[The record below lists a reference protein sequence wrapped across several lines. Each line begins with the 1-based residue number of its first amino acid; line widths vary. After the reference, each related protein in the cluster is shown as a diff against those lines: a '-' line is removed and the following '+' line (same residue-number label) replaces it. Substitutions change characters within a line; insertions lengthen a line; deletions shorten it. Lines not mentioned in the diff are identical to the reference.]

1 MTVLPA
7 VLRLWMAVAAFQA
20 EALEP
25 GKEWQEASALLVE
38 ASAATQREDWDLV
51 VESCTKGAQLYR
63 QAGEPKGEAECLT
76 FVGIA
81 EEAKKNHQAAH
92 QAWRAALQI
101 YQRLGGHAYQEALI
115 HSFLGISCEQV
126 GRIEEAIHHLDTAL
140 GLFRQSGDQ
149 DKELTVLCR
158 LGKLELQRGQSRK
171 AAAHLEGA
179 LPLVRQGVAV
189 SRHRS
194 VCLHHLGVAYEALG
208 RNPEARSILEEA
220 LELARIDGDREGAA
234 TTLSQL
240 GPVYRSLGEYE
251 KALSVLREA
260 ESFFLQSGETSLLWL
275 TRLNVA
281 VVLASTGRIEEAR
294 NLYEQAISYYRQTGE
309 EKGLASCLTSLAAIV
324 RGEGGGAEARRLY
337 QEALTIRKRI
347 GDRAGEASTLNNL
360 ALLEFMNGSLEQSL
374 ASFERSLAIR
384 KEIGDRQGEAIS
396 LFNTSHVYA
405 DLGRFEESLA
415 RLEQA
420 RTLAREVGNPELEAM
435 ALEKTAQFL
444 ALAGRTKAAL
454 SQADEAL
461 AIARRIR
468 NPRIELAIT
477 RTRGLILW
485 DLRRPRKAWSAFSR
499 ARTLSRELDDPASE
513 AEALLVLGSTML
525 DHDASTALGYAE
537 ESLELQDD
545 HRLLF
550 HRGWTLSL
558 MGMAHERLKETEK
571 AVAAYRQA
579 VATEEDALEGI
590 WTSDL
595 LQRFEGI
602 AGARL
607 RLLELLSESGK
618 SEEAFSLAEQGRARA
633 FLSQMKDQGID
644 VRRSAS
650 RELIEEEAGLRRRL
664 QDLKRQFQEERRKS
678 LHQQD
683 QALLASLPRR
693 LDEVRRS
700 YETLLIRLK
709 QTNPEYAD
717 LVRPSPLT
725 LPDVQRLLPEET
737 TLIEYFVLPRKV
749 LAWVIDRESH
759 RLVQIPIPK
768 GDLARRVALFRDR
781 IKERGVEGG
790 LAVALYRHLVEPLT
804 PHVRHRKVI
813 LVPHGPLHSLP
824 FAALLDG
831 TGTRLVERY
840 SLSRLPSASVLPFL
854 LQKRSPNEGRL
865 LVLGDPDRSLPSA
878 AEEAR
883 AVASLYGTKPLLG
896 GQAQERAVRD
906 SSRRID
912 VLHIAA
918 HARVDSA
925 RPLFSRIE
933 LAPGK
938 GEDGD
943 LEVHEVFGLDMAG
956 VNLVVLSGCETAL
969 GDLTGG
975 DDLMGWS
982 RAFLYAG
989 APAVLATLWPVDDA
1003 ASAALMTSFYRYLRQ
1018 GKSASAALQAAQRE
1032 TSARTAWKS
1041 PYSWAAFTLIGDP
1054 GEDLAADGAQ

>member
-1 MTVLPA
+1 MV
-7 VLRLWMAVAAFQA
+7 VAAFQA
-20 EALEP
+20 DVREP
-25 GKEWQEASALLVE
+25 VEEWKEASTLLVE

-51 VESCTKGAQLYR
+51 IESCTKGAQLYR
-63 QAGEPKGEAECLT
+63 QAGEPRGEAECLT

-92 QAWRAALQI
+92 QAWRTGIQI

-115 HSFLGISCEQV
+115 HSLLALSLERLGQ
-126 GRIEEAIHHLDTAL
+126 GAEAIPHFETSLVV
-140 GLFRQSGDQ
+140 FRQTGDQ
-149 DKELTVLCR
+149 EKELQVLCR
-158 LGKLELQRGQSRK
+158 LGNLELQRGKMQG
-171 AAAHLEGA
+171 AAVHMEEAVRLA
-179 LPLVRQGVAV
+179 RQGVAARANL
-189 SRHRS
+189 SN
-194 VCLHHLGVAYEALG
+194 CLHNLGVAYEALG
-208 RNPEARSILEEA
+208 RNPEARSA
-220 LELARIDGDREGAA
+220 LEKALALARGEGDRKGEA

-260 ESFFLQSGETSLLWL
+260 EAFFLQSGDPSQLRL
-275 TRLNVA
+275 TRNNMA

-294 NLYEQAISYYRQTGE
+294 DLFEQAISYYRMSGE
-309 EKGLASCLTSLAAIV
+309 ENVLASCLSNLAAIF
-324 RGEGGGAEARRLY
+324 RQEGRGAEARRLY

-347 GDRAGEASTLNNL
+347 GDRAGQASTLNNL
-360 ALLEFMNGSLEQSL
+360 ALLEFIDGSIEQSL
-374 ASFERSLAIR
+374 ASLERSLAIR
-384 KEIGDRQGEAIS
+384 KEIGDRQGEAIA
-396 LFNTSHVYA
+396 LFNSSHVYA
-405 DLGRFEESLA
+405 DLGRFEEALA

-420 RTLAREVGNPELEAM
+420 RTLARENGSPELEAM

-444 ALAGRTKAAL
+444 SVAGRTKAAL

-461 AIARRIR
+461 AITRRIR

-477 RTRGLILW
+477 RTKGVILW
-485 DLRRPRKAWSAFSR
+485 DLRQPRKAWSAFSR

-513 AEALLVLGSTML
+513 AEALLLLGATML

-545 HRLLF
+545 HGILF

-558 MGMAHERLKETEK
+558 MGMAHERLEEAEK
-571 AVAAYRQA
+571 AVEAYRQA

-595 LQRFEGI
+595 LQRFEGF

-650 RELIEEEAGLRRRL
+650 RELIEEETGLRRRL

-693 LDEVRRS
+693 LDEARRS

-717 LVRPSPLT
+717 LVRPSPLK

-768 GDLARRVALFRDR
+768 GDLARQVALLRDR
-781 IKERGVEGG
+781 IKERGRDGG
-790 LAVALYRHLVEPLT
+790 LAVALYRHLVAPLT
-804 PHVRHRKVI
+804 PRIRHGNVI
-813 LVPHGPLHSLP
+813 FVPHGPLHSLP
-824 FAALLDG
+824 FAALLDEK
-831 TGTRLVERY
+831 GTRLVERY
-840 SLSRLPSASVLPFL
+840 SLSQLPSASVLSFL
-854 LQKRSPNEGRL
+854 LQKRSPDEGRL
-865 LVLGDPDRSLPSA
+865 LALGDPDGSLPNA
-878 AEEAR
+878 AGEAR
-883 AVASLYGTKPLLG
+883 AVASLYGTEPLLG
-896 GQAQERAVRD
+896 RQARERAVRD
-906 SSRRID
+906 FARRID

-918 HARVDSA
+918 HARVDSS

-933 LAPGK
+933 LAPGQ

-943 LEVHEVFGLDMAG
+943 LEVHEVFGLDLAG

-969 GDLTGG
+969 GDLTEG

-1003 ASAALMTSFYRYLRQ
+1003 ASAALMTSFYRHLRQ
-1018 GKSASAALQAAQRE
+1018 GKPASTALQAAQRE
-1032 TSARTAWKS
+1032 ASARTAWKS
-1041 PYSWAAFTLIGDP
+1041 PYYWAAFTLIGDP
-1054 GEDLAADGAQ
+1054 GADLAADGAR